1 MNAPPVSAA
10 AETATVAPARRRRGR
25 VRRGGVW
32 IPLSIVLVYV
42 LVALVAPVL
51 IGYDHVATSVVD
63 RLLPPGASTSS
74 GTTAWL
80 GTDGL
85 GRDIAAQIVYGA
97 RTSLLVATVAVTLSA
112 VVGMIVGAVA
122 GLIGGWLDVVLSR
135 LIDVLLTFPGVLL
148 AIVIA
153 GLFSRGLLTVVIAL
167 SVTAWT
173 PFARVARNVTLS
185 VKEREWVSAA
195 RLMGIRRPA
204 MLVRHILP
212 FVVPPMVAMATVEFA
227 LVVLAEAG
235 LSFLG
240 IGLPASVPSW
250 GQTVANG
257 KEYLDTAWWISASPG
272 IALFV
277 LVVSVGLLGDQLSAR
292 LGRTGRSTTS

>member
-1 MNAPPVSAA
+1 MSEALGL
-10 AETATVAPARRRRGR
+10 ARLRRGR
-25 VRRGGVW
+25 PRGGAALW
-32 IPLSIVLVYV
+32 IPVGIVLGYV
-42 LVALVAPVL
+42 VVALVGPLL
-51 IGYDHVATSVVD
+51 IGYDHVATAVPD
-63 RLLPPGASTSS
+63 RLLAPGSDTGA
-74 GTTAWL
+74 GTEAGTAWL

-85 GRDIAAQIVYGA
+85 GRDVAAQIVYGA
-97 RTSLLVATVAVTLSA
+97 RTSLVIATVAVTLSA
-112 VVGMIVGAVA
+112 LVGMTVGALA
-122 GLIGGWLDVVLSR
+122 GLVGGWWDAVLSR

-148 AIVIA
+148 AIVVA
-153 GLFSRGLLTVVIAL
+153 GLFTRGLLTVIISL

-185 VKEREWVSAA
+185 IKERDWVAAA
-195 RLMGIRRPA
+195 RLMGVPRPVI
-204 MLVRHILP
+204 LVRHVLP
-212 FVVPPMVAMATVEFA
+212 FVVPPMVAMATLEFA

-240 IGLPASVPSW
+240 IGLPASTPSW

-257 KEYLDTAWWISASPG
+257 KEYLATAWWISAFPG

-292 LGRTGRSTTS
+292 LGRHRPS